1 MALVEAD
8 GVAEAAESLL
18 QLLGEHQLVTQQR
31 VGVGE
36 ARVHLDGAREELD
49 GDVVL
54 PLQTETVTGDTP
66 GLREL
71 KIQEKVIVY
80 WFIHSFCKPFIGLLL
95 DPLPPASSCPCP
107 LGL

>member
-1 MALVEAD
+1 MWTGMWWDSPSLVKALRVVPGIVVALVEAD
-8 GVAEAAESLL
+8 GVAEAAERLL

-71 KIQEKVIVY
+71 KIQEQ
-80 WFIHSFCKPFIGLLL
+80 
-95 DPLPPASSCPCP
+95 
-107 LGL
+107 